1 MKKGT
6 GLKELIGYNHVAI
19 SVSSTCYN
27 NDFLVINYK
36 PGGHHKG
43 GSSMAVCKVYIPRY
57 SAGSIIYYIS
67 NGKKVISVRELP
79 IKKNAA

>member
-6 GLKELIGYNHVAI
+6 GLKELLGYDYVAI

-27 NDFLVINYK
+27 NDLLVINYK

-43 GSSMAVCKVYIPRY
+43 GLSMAVCKVDISRY
-57 SAGSIIYYIS
+57 SAGSIL
-67 NGKKVISVRELP
+67 K
-79 IKKNAA
+79 